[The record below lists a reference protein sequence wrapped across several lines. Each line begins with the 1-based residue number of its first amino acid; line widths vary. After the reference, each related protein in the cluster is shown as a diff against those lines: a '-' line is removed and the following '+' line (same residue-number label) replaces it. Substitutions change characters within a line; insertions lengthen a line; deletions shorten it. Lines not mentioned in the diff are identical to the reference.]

1 MNTVGQL
8 FLLIAFECY
17 GLLNARERTGV
28 SELPGGLAGV
38 AFPRVACRSGAEG
51 APRLPRPGG
60 GGCVCLVPFAG
71 DPRPTPGAL
80 ALPGSP
86 PARRSSGGALPAPQ
100 NSPRAPPRPAPPRPP
115 LSAPAR
121 AVPRPRSR
129 TSRVALT
136 CGRGRGSSG
145 SGTRWRPPRVRVSG
159 RRGCGAA
166 GRGGPGGA
174 APRRGA
180 AAAPEGE
187 RRGGLPAAGGP
198 GWACRG
204 WRGGGGGGR

>member
-1 MNTVGQL
+1 ML
-8 FLLIAFECY
+8 SP
-17 GLLNARERTGV
+17 GLPAGAGRREPRGC
-28 SELPGGLAGV
+28 PG
-38 AFPRVACRSGAEG
+38 R
-51 APRLPRPGG
+51 GG
-60 GGCVCLVPFAG
+60 GDVCVSSPSPATPVRPPGLWPSRGARPRDEALEAPCLHH
-71 DPRPTPGAL
+71 RTL
-80 ALPGSP
+80 
-86 PARRSSGGALPAPQ
+86 
-100 NSPRAPPRPAPPRPP
+100 RAPRPAPPRPP

-121 AVPRPRSR
+121 AAPRPRSR